1 VDSISQVL
9 SKLDGELD
17 VQLERTK
24 NLSAKLGSLENSLS
38 DIEEIDARCHEA
50 NIEENDYTV
59 FSVDDLKF
67 ELELVKQSVNKK
79 SAFIENQV
87 IFIKFY
93 YCYYCLESS
102 LALYFLF
109 IFFYFIKRWCQEV

>member
-1 VDSISQVL
+1 LDSILQAL

-17 VQLERTK
+17 VQLEIVKGLLT
-24 NLSAKLGSLENSLS
+24 KLGPLDNSLS
-38 DIEEIDARCHEA
+38 RIEEIDAQCHEA

-87 IFIKFY
+87 IT
-93 YCYYCLESS
+93 
-102 LALYFLF
+102 YFLLYIVVF
-109 IFFYFIKRWCQEV
+109 